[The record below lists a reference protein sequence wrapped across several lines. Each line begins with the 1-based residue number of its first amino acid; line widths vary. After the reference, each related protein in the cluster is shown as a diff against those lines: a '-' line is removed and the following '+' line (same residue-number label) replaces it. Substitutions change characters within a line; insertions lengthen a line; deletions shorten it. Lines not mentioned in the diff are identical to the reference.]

1 MMDPVTI
8 AAPSRPRLTRVDDA
22 ALVGGVSTGLSAH
35 LRWPLIT
42 VRLAF
47 VGLAFF
53 GGFGAVLYAAY
64 WILLPVD
71 PAATRPTGRRRVLQV
86 VLGAAVAIGVVVTAA
101 GSPSFL
107 LPTLLA
113 CVGGA
118 FLWRQA
124 DDGTR
129 RHWSERSVS
138 MVSATAG
145 DRGGVARL
153 AVGALLVVSAIVI
166 SLVRADVSS
175 LGTTLSA
182 VVIAAVGLALLTGPW
197 WMRLVRELGDER
209 RERIR
214 SEERAELAARVH
226 DSVLQTLALIQRR
239 ADSPREVARLARGQE
254 RELRTL
260 LWGDPAARSTTV
272 AGALR
277 DAAAEVED
285 SYGVT
290 VDVVAVGDAP
300 IVDAGEA
307 LAAAAREAM
316 VNAAKHAGVEHV
328 SLYVEI
334 EDGRAVVFVRDRGK
348 GFDPDT
354 VADDRLGLRRSVTER
369 MERHGGTSSVHSAPG
384 EGTEVELEVAL
395 T

>member
-1 MMDPVTI
+1 MMDDVT
-8 AAPSRPRLTRVDDA
+8 AAVPTRPRLTRVDDGA
-22 ALVGGVSTGLSAH
+22 VVGGVSTGLAAH
-35 LRWPLIT
+35 LHWPLRT
-42 VRLAF
+42 VRVAM
-47 VGLAFF
+47 VGLTFF

-64 WILLPVD
+64 WIVLPAD
-71 PAATRPTGRRRVLQV
+71 PAATPPTGRRRLLQV
-86 VLGAAVAIGVVVTAA
+86 VLGAAISVAVVVTAA
-101 GSPSFL
+101 SSPSFL
-107 LPTLLA
+107 LPALLA

-138 MVSATAG
+138 VVTAPAG
-145 DRGGVARL
+145 DRGGLARL

-166 SLVRADVSS
+166 AFVRADVKS
-175 LGTTLSA
+175 LGSTLTA
-182 VVIAAVGLALLTGPW
+182 VLVAAVGLALLTGPW
-197 WMRLVRELGDER
+197 WMKLVRELGDER

-260 LWGDPAARSTTV
+260 LWGDPTARSASV
-272 AGALR
+272 VGALR
-277 DAAAEVED
+277 EAAAEVED

-290 VDVVAVGDAP
+290 VDVVTVGDAP
-300 IVDAGEA
+300 IAPSGEA
-307 LAAAAREAM
+307 LTAAAREAM
-316 VNAAKHAGVEHV
+316 VNAAKHAGVDHV

-334 EDGRAVVFVRDRGK
+334 EDARAVVYVRDRGK
-348 GFDPDT
+348 GFDPGT
-354 VADDRLGLRRSVTER
+354 VAEDRLGLRRSVTER
-369 MERHGGTSSVHSAPG
+369 MARHGGTSSVHSAPG
-384 EGTEVELEVAL
+384 EGTEVELEVSLA
-395 T
+395 

>member
-1 MMDPVTI
+1 MMDPVTT
-8 AAPSRPRLTRVDDA
+8 AAPTRARLTRVDDG
-22 ALVGGVSTGLSAH
+22 ALVGGVTTGVAAH
-35 LRWPLIT
+35 LRWPVLT

-47 VGLAFF
+47 VGLLGF

-64 WILLPVD
+64 WIVLPAD
-71 PAATRPTGRRRVLQV
+71 PLAAPVKGRRRVLQV
-86 VLGAAVAIGVVVTAA
+86 LLGGFVAVGVVVTAA
-101 GSPSFL
+101 SSPSFL

-129 RHWSERSVS
+129 RHWSARSVS
-138 MVSATAG
+138 VVTAPLG
-145 DRGGVARL
+145 DRTGLARL
-153 AVGALLVVSAIVI
+153 VVGAALVVAAII
-166 SLVRADVSS
+166 TSLVRADVRS
-175 LGTTLSA
+175 LGSTLSA
-182 VVIAAVGLALLTGPW
+182 VVIAMVGLALLTGPW
-197 WMRLVRELGDER
+197 WMKLVRELGDER

-260 LWGDPAARSTTV
+260 LWGDPTARSTTV
-272 AGALR
+272 VGALR
-277 DAAAEVED
+277 EAAAEVED
-285 SYGVT
+285 SYAVT
-290 VDVVAVGDAP
+290 VDVVTVGDAP
-300 IVDAGEA
+300 VGAAGEA

-316 VNAAKHAGVEHV
+316 VNAAKHAGVDQV

-334 EDGRAVVFVRDRGK
+334 DDGRAVVFVRDRGK
-348 GFDPDT
+348 GFDPAT
-354 VADDRLGLRRSVTER
+354 VAEDRLGLRRSVTER
-369 MERHGGTSSVHSAPG
+369 MARHGGTSAVHSAPG
-384 EGTEVELEVAL
+384 EGTEVELEVSLA
-395 T
+395 